1 LEITVS
7 KLFKITFA
15 VLVLA
20 LPTLGWAQGKIA
32 VVDLQ
37 EAILQTDLA
46 QKRLQEVRDQD
57 DFKADKAEFEKLKK
71 ELDEL
76 VKKFQKDAAV
86 MSQEQQATAR
96 QKLSSKQADLEHV
109 VGKVQQT
116 EQVAAQALLQE
127 MGPKVQEV
135 LRDLITTDGIGLLL
149 QRGAVIHADPSY
161 SITAKVTDKLNQQM
175 AQ

>member
-1 LEITVS
+1 MS
-7 KLFKITFA
+7 KLFKLTFA

-46 QKRLQEVRDQD
+46 QKRLQEIRSQD
-57 DFKADKAEFEKLKK
+57 DFKADKAEFERLKK

-86 MSQEQQATAR
+86 MSQEQQSAAR
-96 QKLSSKQADLEHV
+96 QKLASKQADLEHV

-116 EQVAAQALLQE
+116 EQAAAQALLQE

-135 LRDLITTDGIGLLL
+135 LREIITADGIGLLL
-149 QRGAVIHADPSY
+149 QRGAVIHAEASY
-161 SITAKVTDKLNQQM
+161 SITAKVTDKLNQM
-175 AQ
+175 AAK

>member
-1 LEITVS
+1 VS
-7 KLFKITFA
+7 KLFKITFT

-37 EAILQTDLA
+37 EAILQTDVA
-46 QKRLQEVRDQD
+46 KKRLQDIRDQD
-57 DFKADKAEFEKLKK
+57 DLKADKAEFEKLKK

-76 VKKFQKDAAV
+76 VKEFQKDAAV
-86 MSQEQQATAR
+86 MSQEQQAAAR
-96 QKLSSKQADLEHV
+96 QKLTNKQADLEHV

-116 EQVAAQALLQE
+116 EQAAAQALLQE
-127 MGPKVQEV
+127 MGPRVQEV

-161 SITAKVTDKLNQQM
+161 SITAKVTDKRNQQT

>member
-1 LEITVS
+1 MS

-46 QKRLQEVRDQD
+46 QKRLQDIRAQD
-57 DFKADKAEFEKLKK
+57 AFPAAQAEFERLKK
-71 ELDEL
+71 ELDDL
-76 VKKFQKDAAV
+76 VKQFQKDAAV
-86 MSQEQQATAR
+86 MSQEQQAAAR
-96 QKLSSKQADLEHV
+96 QKLASKQADLEHV
-109 VGKVQQT
+109 VGKVQQA
-116 EQVAAQALLQE
+116 EQAAAQALLQE
-127 MGPKVQEV
+127 MGPTVQEV
-135 LRDLITTDGIGLLL
+135 LRELITTDGIGLLL

-161 SITAKVTDKLNQQM
+161 SITAKVTDKLNQQS

>member
-1 LEITVS
+1 MSRFI
-7 KLFKITFA
+7 KLTLA

-46 QKRLQEVRDQD
+46 QKRLQEIRDQD
-57 DFKADKAEFEKLKK
+57 DFKADKAEFERLKK

-86 MSQEQQATAR
+86 MSQEQQTAAR
-96 QKLSSKQADLEHV
+96 QKLASKQADLEHV

-116 EQVAAQALLQE
+116 EQAAAQALLQE

-135 LRDLITTDGIGLLL
+135 LRDIITTDGIGLLL
-149 QRGAVIHADPSY
+149 QRGAVIHADASY
-161 SITAKVTDKLNQQM
+161 SITAKVTDKLNQVM
-175 AQ
+175 AK

>member
-1 LEITVS
+1 VS
-7 KLFKITFA
+7 KLFKLTFA

-46 QKRLQEVRDQD
+46 QKRLEEIRSQD
-57 DFKADKAEFEKLKK
+57 DFKADKAEFERLKK

-86 MSQEQQATAR
+86 MSQEQQTAAR
-96 QKLSSKQADLEHV
+96 QKLASKQADLEHV

-116 EQVAAQALLQE
+116 EQAAAQALLQE

-135 LRDLITTDGIGLLL
+135 LRDIITTDGIGLLL
-149 QRGAVIHADPSY
+149 QRGAVIHADASY
-161 SITAKVTDKLNQQM
+161 SITAKVTDKLNQM
-175 AQ
+175 TAK